1 MIEPFAHVQGFDFR
15 MDVLLVDEWTG
26 RPSNDTSDEHDA
38 LAWVNAEE
46 ALGLQLA
53 DARLPALIDAALL

>member
-1 MIEPFAHVQGFDFR
+1 
-15 MDVLLVDEWTG
+15 MDIWLVDQWTG
-26 RPSNDTSDEHDA
+26 QPSNDGSDEHDD

-53 DARLPALIDAALL
+53 DARLSSLIEAALS